1 MVQVYGKL
9 VFISKKNPLNFIW
22 FEPKNDL
29 YLTSSYSNE
38 VITGPTISNRV
49 LSDKIISI
57 YMIKF
62 FKNDDPEPKFMSFI
76 NIGGQLPP
84 VRGHI
89 RPVWYE

>member
-1 MVQVYGKL
+1 M

-22 FEPKNDL
+22 FEGKNDL

-38 VITGPTISNRV
+38 VKGQSITL
-49 LSDKIISI
+49 LSDKNISI

-62 FKNDDPEPKFMSFI
+62 FKNDAPEPKFLLFA
-76 NIGGQLPP
+76 NIGDKLPP

-89 RPVWYE
+89 RPV

>member
-1 MVQVYGKL
+1 M
-9 VFISKKNPLNFIW
+9 FISKKNPLNFIW
-22 FEPKNDL
+22 FEDKNDL

-38 VITGPTISNRV
+38 VKGQSTTL

-62 FKNDDPEPKFMSFI
+62 FKNDVPEPKFLPFV
-76 NIGGQLPP
+76 NIDDQLPP

-89 RPVWYE
+89 RPVWYK

>member
-1 MVQVYGKL
+1 M

-22 FEPKNDL
+22 FEGKNDL

-38 VITGPTISNRV
+38 VKGQSTTL
-49 LSDKIISI
+49 LSDKNISI

-62 FKNDDPEPKFMSFI
+62 FKNDVPEPKFLPFV
-76 NIGGQLPP
+76 NIGDKLPP

-89 RPVWYE
+89 RPVWYK